1 MPHDDERFM
10 RLALDAC
17 RVGVAK
23 GQSPFGACIVR
34 DGEVLASTHN
44 HVWLNTDPTAHAEVI
59 CIREACHRIKSI
71 HLPGATIYSTT
82 EPCPMCF
89 TAIHWARIDRIVYS
103 ARVEDAD
110 QFGFNELK
118 VTNQQLKTLGGTGV
132 QLVPDFLRAEALEIY
147 RNWQSRSGQ
156 AY

>member
-1 MPHDDERFM
+1 M